1 MVFVIQDIFYMVV
14 NQWRAMGAAGS
25 KLIQSLPIEG
35 KMCRKR
41 SVQIKRGSDQCNF
54 EQKEGWYTIINRS
67 TSVFSFFFSAVNW
80 PHQNDQWWSQII
92 TMISIIRNCDDNHKQ
107 FLARRKLILCI
118 IGSGLLLFFWGK
130 LVSRSSSSIIPFIIT
145 SSGVNFCSIRHHPSS
160 HPSS

>member
-1 MVFVIQDIFYMVV
+1 MGQLLLMTLCRNVFENQKLLPLVFFIEDIFIWAV
-14 NQWRAMGAAGS
+14 NQNRAMGGSGS
-25 KLIQSLPIEG
+25 KLIQSLSIEG

-67 TSVFSFFFSAVNW
+67 TSVFSFFFW
-80 PHQNDQWWSQII
+80 
-92 TMISIIRNCDDNHKQ
+92 NCDDNHKQ
-107 FLARRKLILCI
+107 FLACRKLILCI

-130 LVSRSSSSIIPFIIT
+130 LVSCSSSSIIPFIIT